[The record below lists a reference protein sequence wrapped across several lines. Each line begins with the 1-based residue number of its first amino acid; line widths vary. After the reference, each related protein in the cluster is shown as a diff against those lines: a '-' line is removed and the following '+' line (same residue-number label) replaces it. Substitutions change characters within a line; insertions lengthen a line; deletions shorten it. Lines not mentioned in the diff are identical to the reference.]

1 MEFINEKKKKKRLN
15 SPLGSENEN
24 HVQSLTYY
32 SDSFSDRSGH
42 LSTRSR
48 ESFANIKKMAIFGKK
63 KEKNT
68 PGGQDG
74 SPTLDNQQSQAGS
87 QMRSGPMSPQSN
99 PGHGSKGSISGGM
112 GQQGNGMYGSVGP
125 NSNLNGASHIPGPGP
140 SILRGPNQPQ
150 GPYNGPPSVN
160 NGPPPG
166 AAGGFKFGGPPRQ
179 DLGNSGIPAPGSSQ
193 MRGGPASGEGQAI
206 NNTSY
211 NNMAPVQ
218 SSNAAAPGVG
228 AGNVN
233 GISGLPPSSTGA
245 PPIQGGTVGSGG
257 ERPRTQQVVYP
268 WSQRSLSMN
277 PPRFLDEARQA
288 AAVGAVSPSPFPRYG
303 HAANSAAS
311 STGEIYLFGGL
322 VRESVKNDL
331 YVVYVDKVTQ
341 PAAPLPPGSPPGSLN
356 PAGGVNATLVQTT
369 GEIPPPRVGHATVLV
384 ANVLILWGGDTKVR
398 ADDKQDEGLYLLNL
412 STREW
417 TRVRPAN
424 EGPNAGPVGRYGHTV
439 SIVGSRFYVFG
450 GQVDGTFMN
459 DIWSF
464 DLNSLKT
471 TPTWELLKPST
482 ELPPKRTGHASVT
495 YKDKIFIFGGTDGQ
509 YHYNDTWCYDVASNA
524 WRELSCIGYIPVPR
538 EGHAAC
544 LVDDVMYIF
553 GGRGVDGKDLGDL
566 ASFRISNQR
575 WYMFANMGPSPSGRS
590 GHALTAFQNK
600 VVVLGGESFTGA
612 KPDDPSIVYVLDTAK
627 IKYPPEQGSKGA
639 TASQQQQQRKPGAT
653 DAGSRSMSPADRAM
667 SPSQR
672 GAPPPASLAAITQPP
687 DGTTQSAI
695 QAPPPGGPSLPP
707 QQSNGQATVTQSEI
721 QSGQKNVRGNEVPSA
736 MAGIGAAPA
745 LSMSPTQRNAQS
757 PIVNVSQNVNAT
769 SPPPQMR
776 QGSLPLG
783 NAPPM
788 SYNGPRSQRSIENMR
803 NGTGAVSPIQRGLP
817 NGINNTDRT
826 MSPTPADGFHYSSMP
841 NGKTPQQTTGG
852 APGEVENLRKREA
865 WMKAALAMAVKKG
878 FVAPEDLDQVEANG
892 ATGIGAKSPDLNLQ
906 DIDTGAPG
914 SEKDKIVRAL
924 ISLKAQ
930 LAQAKSTIAQQAQSE
945 ADRIGESDRARLA
958 ALSEAAFYRAKLDA
972 LESGN
977 TSEAERVQRERTND
991 IERQLSDTLRET
1003 GEFERQLIRLREELK
1018 LEQQLRSSAEDRL
1031 SEATKRAMS
1040 AEAAQLKV
1048 YDELANIQ
1056 KKSHT
1061 QETQLRDHR
1070 EKVVTLTALVAK
1082 HQSDH
1087 DEARSQ
1093 LDDHRSTSENQSR
1106 ALRDLQASLAAATA
1120 RAGEH
1125 ERLHQQH
1132 RDLASQHESTI
1143 ARLRSELQSKT
1154 TESDGHQSR
1163 AVELESLVSHHRSE
1177 AESHRQAVTG
1187 GLAQILSFQ
1196 KQQGTRS
1203 ADQGIPSH
1211 VNDRIRAL
1219 QDECDSMRQVH
1230 AESKQAADQAHS
1242 LLDEMRERNFSL
1254 EKQQSGL
1261 RSELSAMRSQLTI
1274 ALQEVARLKDVSS
1287 SRDLEI
1293 RDSKRHAEA
1302 TQVKHA
1308 LLRQFMTDRGVSVPG
1323 DDELH
1328 SKVGGGVS
1336 DKRIRELEEEVD
1348 SQSRELA
1355 ETEHRLRDASSRV
1368 EELTRELEHV
1378 STRAARASASAP
1390 QVEEAQRRATLAERE
1405 LEDAHTTYRD
1415 RAAQLEQDYQTA
1427 VQFVKGS
1434 EKMLRRM
1441 KDELTKYKSENSSLQ
1456 DELMNARSGM
1466 YSPDNEAA
1474 KDVEALRIRLAE
1486 LTQKHDDSTIEN
1498 RELERK
1504 MAALIAEHKDFRDK
1518 NKELLEAGP
1527 GGATA
1532 TQNAK
1537 VQELE
1542 TQIASL
1548 EASLTDVRREL
1559 QESLSLNTHL
1569 SSELNS
1575 ASKGV
1580 EAGAGGANGSTNA
1593 NAMARNLNA
1602 AQVQNEQLRNER
1614 DSLAQKLQETEDK
1627 LQLLLSNDSEV
1638 GGEAATRDS
1647 HAFSITSELD
1657 KWERDRAGVPD
1668 TLPPGVSPAA
1678 LATSSSSHA
1687 VPEQIA

>member
-1 MEFINEKKKKKRLN
+1 MEYINEKMMKRRLN
-15 SPLGSENEN
+15 SPVSSENESQI
-24 HVQSLTYY
+24 QSLTFY
-32 SDSFSDRSGH
+32 SDSLSDRGGH
-42 LSTRSR
+42 HSALSR
-48 ESFANIKKMAIFGKK
+48 ESFSNIKKMAIFGKK
-63 KEKNT
+63 KDKNT

-74 SPTLDNQQSQAGS
+74 SPTLDNQLPQAGS
-87 QMRSGPMSPQSN
+87 QMRTGPMSPQSN

-112 GQQGNGMYGSVGP
+112 GQPSGMYGSTGP
-125 NSNLNGASHIPGPGP
+125 NSNLNGASNIPGPGP
-140 SILRGPNQPQ
+140 SILRGQNQPH
-150 GPYNGPPSVN
+150 GPPGIN
-160 NGPPPG
+160 NGPPG

-179 DLGNSGIPAPGSSQ
+179 DLGSSGIPAPGSSQ
-193 MRGGPASGEGQAI
+193 MRGPPTGDGQAT
-206 NNTSY
+206 NSPPY
-211 NNMAPVQ
+211 NNMAAGQ
-218 SSNAAAPGVG
+218 SSNIGSPPGVG
-228 AGNVN
+228 SGSVN
-233 GISGLPPSSTGA
+233 GVSGLPPSSTGA
-245 PPIQGGTVGSGG
+245 PPLQGGPVGPGG

-268 WSQRSLSMN
+268 WSQRGLSMN

-341 PAAPLPPGSPPGSLN
+341 PAAPLPPGSPPNSLN

-471 TPTWELLKPST
+471 TPTWELLKPTS

-509 YHYNDTWCYDVASNA
+509 YHYNDTWCYDVATNA

-544 LVDDVMYIF
+544 LVDDIMYIF

-600 VVVLGGESFTGA
+600 VVVLGGESFTGG
-612 KPDDPSIVYVLDTAK
+612 KPDDPAIVYVLDTAK
-627 IKYPPEQGSKGA
+627 IKYPPEQGSKTSTGG
-639 TASQQQQQRKPGAT
+639 QQQPQRKAGPA

-667 SPSQR
+667 SPTQR
-672 GAPPPASLAAITQPP
+672 GAAPLSLAAIAQQP

-707 QQSNGQATVTQSEI
+707 QNGQVPVTQSEI
-721 QSGQKNVRGNEVPSA
+721 QPGQKNVRGNEMQGA
-736 MAGIGAAPA
+736 MAGVGAAPA
-745 LSMSPTQRNAQS
+745 LSMSPTQRNATQS
-757 PIVNVSQNVNAT
+757 PTANVPQNVNPT
-769 SPPPQMR
+769 SPPQQVR
-776 QGSLPLG
+776 QGSLQHG
-783 NAPPM
+783 NVQPM
-788 SYNGPRSQRSIENMR
+788 TYNGPRSQRSIENMR

-817 NGINNTDRT
+817 NGLNNTERT
-826 MSPTPADGFHYSSMP
+826 MSPAPADGFHYGSMP
-841 NGKTPQQTTGG
+841 NGRAPQQGMAGG
-852 APGEVENLRKREA
+852 APGEIESLRKREA
-865 WMKAALAMAVKKG
+865 WMKAALAMAAKKG
-878 FVAPEDLDQVEANG
+878 FVAPEDLDQVDANG
-892 ATGIGAKSPDLNLQ
+892 TSGIGARSPDLNLQ

-930 LAQAKSTIAQQAQSE
+930 LAQAKSTIAQQAQGE
-945 ADRIGESDRARLA
+945 ADRVGESDRARLA

-977 TSEAERVQRERTND
+977 TSEAERLQRERTND

-1003 GEFERQLIRLREELK
+1003 GEFERQLTRLREELK

-1031 SEATKRAMS
+1031 SESTKRAMS

-1061 QETQLRDHR
+1061 QESQLRDHR
-1070 EKVVTLTALVAK
+1070 EKVVSLSALVAK

-1087 DEARSQ
+1087 EEARSQ
-1093 LDDHRSTSENQSR
+1093 LDEHRSASENQSL
-1106 ALRDLQASLAAATA
+1106 ALRDLQTSLAAATA
-1120 RAGEH
+1120 RAAEH
-1125 ERLHQQH
+1125 ERMHQQH
-1132 RDLASQHESTI
+1132 RDLASQHEGTI
-1143 ARLRSELQSKT
+1143 ARLRSELTAKSSEA
-1154 TESDGHQSR
+1154 ESHQSR

-1187 GLAQILSFQ
+1187 GLAQLLAFQ

-1203 ADQGIPSH
+1203 ADQNIPPH

-1219 QDECDSMRQVH
+1219 QDECDSMRQIH
-1230 AESKQAADQAHS
+1230 AESKQAADQAHNS
-1242 LLDEMRERNFSL
+1242 LDEMRERNFSL

-1274 ALQEVARLKDVSS
+1274 ALQEVARLKDISS

-1308 LLRQFMTDRGVSVPG
+1308 LLRQFMADRGVSVPG
-1323 DDELH
+1323 DDELN
-1328 SKVGGGVS
+1328 SKVGGGVA
-1336 DKRIRELEEEVD
+1336 DKRIRELEIEVD

-1368 EELTRELEHV
+1368 EELTRELEHAT
-1378 STRAARASASAP
+1378 TRAARVSANAP

-1405 LEDAHTTYRD
+1405 LEEAHTTYRE
-1415 RAAQLEQDYQTA
+1415 RAAQLEHDYQTA

-1441 KDELTKYKSENSSLQ
+1441 KDELTKYKSENGSLQ
-1456 DELMNARSGM
+1456 NELLNARAGV

-1486 LTQKHDDSTIEN
+1486 LTQKHDDTTIEN

-1518 NKELLEAGP
+1518 NREVLEAGP

-1532 TQNAK
+1532 TQTAK

-1575 ASKGV
+1575 TSKGN
-1580 EAGAGGANGSTNA
+1580 EAGAGGANGSANS

-1602 AQVQNEQLRNER
+1602 AQLQNEQLRNER
-1614 DSLAQKLQETEDK
+1614 DSLAQRLQETEDK

-1647 HAFSITSELD
+1647 HAFSISSELD
-1657 KWERDRAGVPD
+1657 KWERDRAGIPD

-1678 LATSSSSHA
+1678 LAASSSSHA
-1687 VPEQIA
+1687 IPEQIA